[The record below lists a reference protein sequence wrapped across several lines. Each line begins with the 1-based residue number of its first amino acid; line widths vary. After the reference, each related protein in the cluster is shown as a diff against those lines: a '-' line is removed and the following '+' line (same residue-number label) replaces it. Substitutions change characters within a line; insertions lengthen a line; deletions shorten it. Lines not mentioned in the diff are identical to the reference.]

1 MWASYLTFSNLP
13 DVSYATKGKCDYNT
27 EMAYRR
33 LSHPSTSLEHQEDRV
48 ACSGWTCS
56 ADFMAPD
63 EGRAQLVCGHSFRSN
78 IWFFLRSNKS
88 VHPKGNQPWIF
99 IERTD
104 AEADVPVLW
113 PPDSLEKTLMLENI
127 EGRGKGGWQIL
138 RWLDGIIH
146 SMDMSL
152 SKLQEIVRDREAW
165 HAVAYG
171 VEKSCT
177 RTRDWTTNI
186 CFVTEKKKKNK
197 ARLEDVLEEYNIE
210 VSRQQFL
217 IQNLSR
223 KFIHQA
229 SGSTGQLQ
237 ASPI

>member
-1 MWASYLTFSNLP
+1 MWELGHKEGWRPKNQCLKEIKPEYSL
-13 DVSYATKGKCDYNT
+13 KGLMLKLKFQYFGHL
-27 EMAYRR
+27 M
-33 LSHPSTSLEHQEDRV
+33 
-48 ACSGWTCS
+48 W
-56 ADFMAPD
+56 
-63 EGRAQLVCGHSFRSN
+63 RA
-78 IWFFLRSNKS
+78 
-88 VHPKGNQPWIF
+88 
-99 IERTD
+99 
-104 AEADVPVLW
+104 
-113 PPDSLEKTLMLENI
+113 DSLEKTLMLENI
-127 EGRGKGGWQIL
+127 EGRGRRGWQIL

-152 SKLQEIVRDREAW
+152 SKLQEIVREREAW

-177 RTRDWTTNI
+177 WMRDWTTNI
-186 CFVTEKKKKNK
+186 CFITEQKNK

-210 VSRQQFL
+210 VIRQRFL

-223 KFIHQA
+223 KFIHPA